1 MSLSSDIWG
10 GIPGVPNVFCS
21 LTDVTAIWNASAFF
35 AYVFTVKMFQL
46 PWERKPMFAVLLAMV
61 GVMAVIYG
69 GTSIQEDESEQPE
82 AFGTPST
89 ATAPLL
95 GDLLMLIGSV
105 EFGLYQVLY
114 KKYLTL
120 PSGLEQE
127 EPAQSSYAPIP
138 RTSFDSISDGN
149 PPTDYPASGDS
160 QPISDMT
167 VHPLPFGLH
176 PNLLTS
182 LAGIL
187 TLLFLWIPLPVLHYV
202 GGAEPF
208 HWPMDWYVVLVISG
222 IALSG
227 VISIGGSMVIL
238 WFSIRTTEA

>member
-1 MSLSSDIWG
+1 MLR
-10 GIPGVPNVFCS
+10 VTNVLCS
-21 LTDVTAIWNASAFF
+21 LTDVTAIWNANAFF
-35 AYVFTVKMFQL
+35 AYVITVKMFQL
-46 PWERKPMFAVLLAMV
+46 PWEGKPMFAVLLATV

-82 AFGTPST
+82 TFGTPST

-95 GDLLMLIGSV
+95 GDLLTLVASV
-105 EFGLYQVLY
+105 GYGLYQVLY

-120 PSGLEQE
+120 PQGLEHE

-138 RTSFDSISDGN
+138 RTSLDSISDGD

-167 VHPLPFGLH
+167 VYPLPFGLH

-182 LAGIL
+182 LAGIF
-187 TLLFLWIPLPVLHYV
+187 TLLFLWIPLPVIHYV

-208 HWPMDWYVVLVISG
+208 HWPTDWYVVLVISG

-238 WFSIRTTEA
+238 RFSVRTTKA

>member
-1 MSLSSDIWG
+1 
-10 GIPGVPNVFCS
+10 
-21 LTDVTAIWNASAFF
+21 
-35 AYVFTVKMFQL
+35 
-46 PWERKPMFAVLLAMV
+46 MFAVLLATV

-95 GDLLMLIGSV
+95 GDLLTLVASV
-105 EFGLYQVLY
+105 GYGLYQVLY

-120 PSGLEQE
+120 PSGSEHE
-127 EPAQSSYAPIP
+127 ESAQSSYAPIP

-160 QPISDMT
+160 QPISDTT

-182 LAGIL
+182 LAGIF
-187 TLLFLWIPLPVLHYV
+187 TLLFLWVPLPFIYYV

-208 HWPMDWYVVLVISG
+208 HWPTDRHVVLVISG

-227 VISIGGSMVIL
+227 VISTGGTMVTL
-238 WFSIRTTEA
+238 WLSVRITKA